1 MSNILLLFFA
11 IPIAI
16 IILSIIFETLIH
28 CPIKIAGITFSILLI
43 VTFAIGDETILIFT
57 ILYTIL
63 SFIVAWITRQWCN
76 NQDNGNCGCNQ
87 NNGNCGCNQDN
98 GNGGCSQ
105 AENCLQQLIENANA
119 EATQNLQNQQT
130 QNCGCNR
137 RRLF

>member
-16 IILSIIFETLIH
+16 IILSIIFETLIN

-43 VTFAIGDETILIFT
+43 VTFAIGDETLLIFT

-63 SFIVAWITRQWCN
+63 SFIVAWITKQWCN
-76 NQDNGNCGCNQ
+76 NQ

-98 GNGGCSQ
+98 GNCGCNQ

-119 EATQNLQNQQT
+119 EAAQNLQNQQT

-137 RRLF
+137 RRFL

>member
-28 CPIKIAGITFSILLI
+28 CPIKVAGITFSILLI
-43 VTFAIGDETILIFT
+43 VTFAIGDETLLIFT

-76 NQDNGNCGCNQ
+76 NQDNGSCGCNQ
-87 NNGNCGCNQDN
+87 NNGNC
-98 GNGGCSQ
+98 GCSQ

-119 EATQNLQNQQT
+119 EAAQNLQNQQA

>member
-16 IILSIIFETLIH
+16 IILSIIFETLIN

-43 VTFAIGDETILIFT
+43 VTFAIGDETLLIFT

-63 SFIVAWITRQWCN
+63 SYLVAWITKQWL
-76 NQDNGNCGCNQ
+76 CNQ
-87 NNGNCGCNQDN
+87 TE
-98 GNGGCSQ
+98 
-105 AENCLQQLIENANA
+105 ENCLEQLIQNANM
-119 EATQNLQNQQT
+119 EATQNLQNT
-130 QNCGCNR
+130 QNTQTSNTYSCGCNR

>member
-16 IILSIIFETLIH
+16 IILSIIFETLIN

-43 VTFAIGDETILIFT
+43 VTFAIGDETLLIFT

-63 SFIVAWITRQWCN
+63 SFIVAWITKQWSN
-76 NQDNGNCGCNQ
+76 NQ

-98 GNGGCSQ
+98 GNCGCNQ

-119 EATQNLQNQQT
+119 EAAQNLQNQQA

>member
-16 IILSIIFETLIH
+16 IILSIIFETLIN

-43 VTFAIGDETILIFT
+43 VTFAIGDETLLIFT

-63 SFIVAWITRQWCN
+63 SFIVAWITRQWTN
-76 NQDNGNCGCNQ
+76 NS
-87 NNGNCGCNQDN
+87 NNGNCGCN
-98 GNGGCSQ
+98 Q

-119 EATQNLQNQQT
+119 EATQNLQNQGT

-137 RRLF
+137 RRFL

>member
-16 IILSIIFETLIH
+16 IILSIIFETLIN

-43 VTFAIGDETILIFT
+43 VTFAIGNETLLIFT

-63 SFIVAWITRQWCN
+63 SFIVAWITKQWCN
-76 NQDNGNCGCNQ
+76 NQ

-98 GNGGCSQ
+98 GNCGCNQ

-119 EATQNLQNQQT
+119 EAAQNLQNQQV

-137 RRLF
+137 RRFL